1 MRTLEFKLR
10 VIDGRTGIVETD
22 IFIIQEPREVFKGYC
37 GNTYIRVGGV
47 YPGRK
52 TLAGTVKGYVSYAE
66 QSEWAEILL

>member
-37 GNTYIRVGGV
+37 EIHTSELVEYIRVE
-47 YPGRK
+47 K
-52 TLAGTVKGYVSYAE
+52 H
-66 QSEWAEILL
+66 